1 MKTRIKLHKKG
12 VECFKIF
19 HNDLNDSKKGVDHEP
34 AHGMT
39 QLRCMKY
46 IIRHEREKGPRRK
59 PGAMC
64 GIMYQAVTRGY
75 GETGDNQE
83 KSPILTSRGWI
94 LYLGFLL
101 SITRRID
108 LLCLMLTD
116 DFITEV
122 MSGLAAENWG
132 ETQQSCSQ
140 SWRENCLMYVE

>member
-46 IIRHEREKGPRRK
+46 IIRHEREREGGARRRK
-59 PGAMC
+59 PGEMC
-64 GIMYQAVTRGY
+64 GIMYQPVTRGY
-75 GETGDNQE
+75 RETEDNEE
-83 KSPILTSRGWI
+83 KSPILTSRCWI
-94 LYLGFLL
+94 LYLGSLL
-101 SITRRID
+101 SIIRRID
-108 LLCLMLTD
+108 LLCFMLTD

-122 MSGLAAENWG
+122 MSGLTAENWG
-132 ETQQSCSQ
+132 ETQQSSFQ
-140 SWRENCLMYVE
+140 SWRENVV